1 MKLKILCFFAFCI
14 FSGACQKENPDVDPP
29 VQETHF
35 SILPGSSNFLSF
47 YHDRDSVVFED
58 SLGNSLVLTVKASLG
73 INKTHS
79 SYYYNVHVPGD
90 TVIIESTYTYD
101 YISLSDEEKKYSF
114 NLYLE
119 PVIYLMAPD
128 FDHFNTVDALI
139 IFLRQ
144 PLASIGEYSV
154 FQKVIDLREYAEAK
168 PFWDINI
175 TDQSR
180 TFWGTTFFEVQ
191 YTDYHNPSAMVY
203 FNKTHGIVAF
213 SDYDHKLW
221 RLKL

>member
-1 MKLKILCFFAFCI
+1 MNLKILYFFAFCI
-14 FSGACQKENPDVDPP
+14 VLGACQKEYPTIDPP

-35 SILPGSSNFLSF
+35 SILPSSSNFLSF

-58 SLGNSLVLTVKASLG
+58 SLGNSLVLKIKASLG
-73 INKTHS
+73 KNKTKS

-90 TVIIESTYTYD
+90 TIIIENTDTYD

-114 NLYLE
+114 SLYLE
-119 PVIYLMAPD
+119 PVIYLIAPD
-128 FDHFNTVDALI
+128 FAHFNAVDALFI
-139 IFLRQ
+139 LLKQ
-144 PLASIGEYSV
+144 PSASIVEYSV
-154 FQKVIDLREYAEAK
+154 FQKVIDLRAYAESK

-175 TDQSR
+175 TDPSR
-180 TFWGTTFFEVQ
+180 TFWGTTFYEVE
-191 YTDYHNPSAMVY
+191 YTDYYNPKALVY

-213 SDYDHKLW
+213 SDYNHKLW